1 MDDKIILY
9 SIGCPKCKV
18 LEKKLQDKGVEF
30 EVCSNI
36 DRMKELGIDSLP
48 VLEYKGQLMEFLE
61 AIGWL
66 TNF

>member
-30 EVCSNI
+30 EVYSDTNK
-36 DRMKELGIDSLP
+36 MKELGIDSLP

-61 AIGWL
+61 AVGWL
-66 TNF
+66 VNF